1 MCVCM
6 EQNFIYRD
14 KIWCSGWK
22 KDSER
27 KTVKERQLKRDL
39 RFLRQLNR
47 YLVWFRLI
55 SLNKDNFKYILL
67 WNKKNPK
74 PSKKLFL
81 FFQNKKGK
89 KRVFFLFFSFSQPHH
104 PLVGGKGI
112 EWLLVMRNSL
122 GTSPDIFQTK
132 ESPWKFIIPVMLYML
147 YILILIWLVV
157 ASNIINL
164 FDNIN

>member
-67 WNKKNPK
+67 WNKKTPNPQK
-74 PSKKLFL
+74 NSFFFFRIKREKKEFS
-81 FFQNKKGK
+81 FC
-89 KRVFFLFFSFSQPHH
+89 FFLFLSLIILWLEEKVLNDFWWWETLWVLLLIYSRLKKVLESLSSQ
-104 PLVGGKGI
+104 LCYI
-112 EWLLVMRNSL
+112 CY
-122 GTSPDIFQTK
+122 IF
-132 ESPWKFIIPVMLYML
+132 
-147 YILILIWLVV
+147 
-157 ASNIINL
+157 
-164 FDNIN
+164 